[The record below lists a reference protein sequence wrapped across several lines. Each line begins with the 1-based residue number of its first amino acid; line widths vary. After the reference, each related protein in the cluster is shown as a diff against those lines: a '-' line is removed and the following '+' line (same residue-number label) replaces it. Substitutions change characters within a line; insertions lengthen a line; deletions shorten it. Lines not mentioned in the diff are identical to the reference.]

1 MSKLTS
7 QNNNKKYY
15 NISKSTNEFKT
26 FLNRY
31 KAQLKL
37 SKQNENLQKV
47 LDMKKLQVERS
58 ETEEEFII
66 REMKSNQLYLE
77 EIKNT
82 YGSRG
87 ITHQNQ
93 KELNNL
99 KTKVESKNKL
109 QKERFFRN
117 YNSNSKSPREQSSN
131 TSLNSHQIKKAI
143 ILPMIFPNKKRKQIC
158 TTANN
163 IHNKSK
169 PLISYVASEVNTRP
183 LKKNR
188 TRYLDVLDNLRE
200 EYRNMSTDI
209 KRYDE
214 EENAFLKKNEAKIKQ
229 LKRY

>member
-7 QNNNKKYY
+7 HNINKRYY
-15 NISKSTNEFKT
+15 NISKSTNEFRS

-31 KAQLKL
+31 KTQLKL

-82 YGSRG
+82 YGSKG

-93 KELNNL
+93 KDLQYL
-99 KTKVESKNKL
+99 KSKVESKNKL
-109 QKERFFRN
+109 QKERFFN
-117 YNSNSKSPREQSSN
+117 HYINSKSPRDQSTN
-131 TSLNSHQIKKAI
+131 TSLSSLKVKKAI
-143 ILPMIFPNKKRKQIC
+143 ILPMIFPNKKRKHIIN
-158 TTANN
+158 TENSIN
-163 IHNKSK
+163 KKSK
-169 PLISYVASEVNTRP
+169 LFISYDPSEINIRP

-188 TRYLDVLDNLRE
+188 TKYLDVLDNLRE
-200 EYRNMSTDI
+200 EYRNMSADI
-209 KRYDE
+209 KKYDE
-214 EENAFLKKNEAKIKQ
+214 EENDYLKKNEAKIKK
-229 LKRY
+229 LKHY

>member
-117 YNSNSKSPREQSSN
+117 YNSNSKSPREQ
-131 TSLNSHQIKKAI
+131 
-143 ILPMIFPNKKRKQIC
+143 
-158 TTANN
+158 
-163 IHNKSK
+163 
-169 PLISYVASEVNTRP
+169 
-183 LKKNR
+183 
-188 TRYLDVLDNLRE
+188 
-200 EYRNMSTDI
+200 
-209 KRYDE
+209 
-214 EENAFLKKNEAKIKQ
+214 
-229 LKRY
+229 